1 MNIKKFLI
9 TELEKKNILK
19 QYGILSEVAPTTPT
33 TPNQLV
39 VDKRVVFPAGYY
51 NESYILKTE
60 LPGEIKKIIEYLKV
74 KQGKTF
80 IVDITV
86 ESGESKIPNTD
97 NEMNKRV
104 DVGYLSKM
112 RGKTINEYVNKSL
125 APFIGVGK
133 IIPKVPR
140 INATAPKQG
149 ETKWKDQAFCPSK
162 LLPSNDTQGYACLE
176 KTFNPGT
183 GVPNNWYN
191 GKDKLYGEIKAKY
204 IQEQY
209 IRVVIRV
216 NEKNEIQECLENMA
230 IEVNY
235 TDLTKKHKCNQSIYE
250 IYIRGDLST
259 TTPGLL
265 LYRNDGKRFASLN
278 NNNAGARQ
286 DAGSDA
292 GMQKL
297 LNYDNDPINPDGV
310 GKERFNKFVVTP
322 EIAASLITDGSK
334 NFIISAKC
342 LNPLNVRSSS
352 WGSGCHAGVGNIVV
366 TNGNGER
373 TEYTSETPT
382 GLSEIKELVTMN
394 ACGKGRAS

>member
-33 TPNQLV
+33 SPNRLV
-39 VDKRVVFPAGYY
+39 IDKRVVFPAGYY
-51 NESYILKTE
+51 NESYILKSE
-60 LPGEIKKIIEYLKV
+60 LPAEIKKIIEYLKV
-74 KQGKTF
+74 NKGKIF
-80 IVDITV
+80 VVDITV

-97 NEMNKRV
+97 NELNKRV

-112 RGKTINEYVNKSL
+112 RGNTINEYVNKTL

-133 IIPKVPR
+133 IIPEVPR
-140 INATAPKQG
+140 IIQTPFKPG
-149 ETKWKDQAFCPSK
+149 KTEWKGQPFCPSK
-162 LLPSNDTQGYACLE
+162 SLPANDTQGYVCLD

-183 GVPNNWYN
+183 GVINNWYN
-191 GKDKLYGEIKAKY
+191 GKDKLYGDIKGKY

-216 NEKNEIQECLENMA
+216 NETNKTQECLENMV

-235 TDLTKKHKCNQSIYE
+235 TDLNKKHTCNQSIYE
-250 IYIRGDLST
+250 IYVRGDLST

-278 NNNAGARQ
+278 NNNRGARQ

-297 LNYDNDPINPDGV
+297 LNYDNDPINAAGV
-310 GKERFNKFVVTP
+310 GKERFNKFVITP
-322 EIAASLITDGSK
+322 EIAASLITDGSE

-342 LNPLNVRSSS
+342 LNPLGIRSSS
-352 WGSGCHAGVGNIVV
+352 WGNGCHRGVGNIVV

-373 TEYTSETPT
+373 TEYISETPT